1 MDINTTLIKL
11 YEFCKFK
18 SQIEVDLFN
27 IAIDMILDNQS

>member
-11 YEFCKFK
+11 FEFCKFK
-18 SQIEVDLFN
+18 SQMEVDLFN